1 MITDKEVSTIAAL
14 AEQQLG
20 LEQDI
25 VAIEELLKKN
35 KEKLRILSQESLPN
49 AMLEAGMQSFTLSN
63 GAKIVMK
70 TNYFASISKDHEDA
84 AFAWLREHGFGSLVK
99 NQVIAEFGKGED
111 DKANEWVD
119 IMREKGVYPNHKQ
132 SVHAQTLKAFVKEQL
147 TAGHEVPSELF
158 STVVITESVVS
169 V

>member
-70 TNYFASISKDHEDA
+70 TRWIPPRFY
-84 AFAWLREHGFGSLVK
+84 
-99 NQVIAEFGKGED
+99 
-111 DKANEWVD
+111 
-119 IMREKGVYPNHKQ
+119 
-132 SVHAQTLKAFVKEQL
+132 
-147 TAGHEVPSELF
+147 
-158 STVVITESVVS
+158 
-169 V
+169 